1 MELSGTSFAAP
12 VVAGAAAQILA
23 RHPEW
28 TPDQVK
34 GALMLTARHTPNAA
48 PGSLGVGVIDAYA
61 ASRVSNPP
69 NPNAAVNQFVR
80 QASDGSGLVFDTAS
94 WANVAMADASWAQA
108 SWAQAS
114 WANASWAQASW
125 AQASWANASW
135 AQASWAQASWAQASW
150 ASASWATRL
159 LGLRLLGERLV
170 GLGGLRGQRRGRDE
184 RHRRG
189 HRRRGARRARRP
201 ARRVAERHLE
211 PRASAR
217 GSCLSYEWRAVPRTG
232 EARDACGAYVS
243 AMALRPHRASAWAK
257 ALTAQLDQNSGR

>member
-1 MELSGTSFAAP
+1 MRGSDYMELSGTSFAAP

-69 NPNAAVNQFVR
+69 NPNAAVNRFVR
-80 QASDGSGLVFDTAS
+80 QAADGSGLVFDTAS
-94 WANVAMADASWAQA
+94 WANVAMADASWASA

-114 WANASWAQASW
+114 WANASWANASW

-150 ASASWATRL
+150 ASASWAN
-159 LGLRLLGERLV
+159 
-170 GLGGLRGQRRGRDE
+170 
-184 RHRRG
+184 
-189 HRRRGARRARRP
+189 ASW
-201 ARRVAERHLE
+201 
-211 PRASAR
+211 ASASWANASWASVAYADNAE
-217 GSCLSYEWRAVPRTG
+217 GEMSDTG
-232 EARDACGAYVS
+232 EVIAESELAELGI
-243 AMALRPHRASAWAK
+243 
-257 ALTAQLDQNSGR
+257 QLGD